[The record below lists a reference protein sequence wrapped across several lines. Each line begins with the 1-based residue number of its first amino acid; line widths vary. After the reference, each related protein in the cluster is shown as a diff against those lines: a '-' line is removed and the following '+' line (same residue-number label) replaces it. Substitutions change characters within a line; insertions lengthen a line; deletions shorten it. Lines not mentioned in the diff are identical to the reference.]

1 MGYSPWGHKESDTT
15 ELLTLSLFSCF
26 TFVHSFSRVWHFATP
41 STAAWQVSLSI
52 TNSQSLFKL
61 MSIESVMISNHLIL
75 RFLLLLLPSIF
86 ANIRVFSNESGLCI
100 RWPKYWSFST
110 STSNEYSGT
119 VSFRIYWFDLH
130 AVQRTLKSLLQH
142 PSSKASILRC

>member
-26 TFVHSFSRVWHFATP
+26 TSVHSFSHVWHFATP
-41 STAAWQVSLSI
+41 STAACQVSLSI
-52 TNSQSLFKL
+52 TNSQSLFKH
-61 MSIESVMISNHLIL
+61 MSIESVTIFNHLIL
-75 RFLLLLLPSIF
+75 CFLLLLLPSIF
-86 ANIRVFSNESGLCI
+86 PNIRVFSNESGLCVK
-100 RWPKYWSFST
+100 WPKYWSFCT

-130 AVQRTLKSLLQH
+130 AVQGNLKSLLQH
-142 PSSKASILRC
+142 PSSKASILQC